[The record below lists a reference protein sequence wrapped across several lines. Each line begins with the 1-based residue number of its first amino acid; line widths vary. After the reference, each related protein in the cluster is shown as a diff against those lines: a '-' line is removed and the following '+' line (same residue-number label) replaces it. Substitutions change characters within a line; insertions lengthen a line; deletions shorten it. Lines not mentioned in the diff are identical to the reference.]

1 MFQSVNNP
9 YPGEAATAKQLLQ
22 LAGEYR
28 TAAHTLR
35 SQGKKGVPLT
45 WAPCRLVAIHAIE
58 LYFNALLV
66 HKGMEPAQVRNLKHC
81 LSQRVELAVANGLH
95 LKKKTSA
102 HLIEITGNREY
113 LVTRYGAEMPASM
126 SEINR
131 LTATLDE
138 VGNKVSVI
146 VIPQD

>member
-1 MFQSVNNP
+1 MS
-9 YPGEAATAKQLLQ
+9 
-22 LAGEYR
+22 
-28 TAAHTLR
+28 
-35 SQGKKGVPLT
+35 
-45 WAPCRLVAIHAIE
+45 AIHAIE

-66 HKGMEPAQVRNLKHC
+66 DKGMQPAQVRNLKHC
-81 LSQRVELAVANGLH
+81 LSQRGELAVANGLH

-102 HLIEITGNREY
+102 HLVSMTGNREY

-138 VGNKVSVI
+138 VGNKVSEI
-146 VIPQD
+146 VSG